1 MTLRRK
7 KQLRK
12 QANDYATVEDFGS
25 VFTESMSEL
34 YQLSFL
40 LTADHDKAEQ
50 CFVGGLEDSAEEN
63 NVFKEWARSWAKRV
77 IIQNAIRAL
86 KPRPLITSFSLPPS
100 PNVFPLACDQGRHFE
115 VDQVLALGDFE
126 RFVFVMSV
134 LERYSDH
141 ECSLFLRCSP
151 HDIRE
156 ARARAI
162 AGLMN
167 LLAVPLANKPN
178 FETFQELVQ

>member
-1 MTLRRK
+1 MTFRGK
-7 KQLRK
+7 KQV
-12 QANDYATVEDFGS
+12 QADVYATVEDFRT
-25 VFTESMSEL
+25 VFAEGMDEL

-50 CFVGGLEDSAEEN
+50 CFVGGLEDSAEQN
-63 NVFKEWARSWAKRV
+63 HVFKEWARSWAKRV
-77 IIQNAIRAL
+77 IIQNAIREL
-86 KPRPLITSFSLPPS
+86 QPRPLATSFSLAPP
-100 PNVFPLACDQGRHFE
+100 PHAFPLASDQGRHIE
-115 VDQVLALGDFE
+115 VDQVLALRDFE

-141 ECSLFLRCSP
+141 ECSLFLSCSP

-162 AGLMN
+162 ADLMN
-167 LLAVPLANKPN
+167 LMASPLPNRPN
-178 FETFQELVQ
+178 FESFQELVG